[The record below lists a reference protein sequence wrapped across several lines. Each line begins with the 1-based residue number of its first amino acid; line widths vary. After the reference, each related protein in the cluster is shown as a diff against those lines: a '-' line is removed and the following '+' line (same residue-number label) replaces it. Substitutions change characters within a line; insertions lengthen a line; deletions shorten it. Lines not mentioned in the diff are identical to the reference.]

1 MGLNT
6 YIHPTI
12 CNATKKAVIN
22 FLLRSVASG
31 NYQKM
36 INYYSTARFY
46 EIGID
51 DLIVTGFGF

>member
-12 CNATKKAVIN
+12 CNATKKLAID
-22 FLLRSVASG
+22 FLLHSVASG

-46 EIGID
+46 EIGEIR
-51 DLIVTGFGF
+51 